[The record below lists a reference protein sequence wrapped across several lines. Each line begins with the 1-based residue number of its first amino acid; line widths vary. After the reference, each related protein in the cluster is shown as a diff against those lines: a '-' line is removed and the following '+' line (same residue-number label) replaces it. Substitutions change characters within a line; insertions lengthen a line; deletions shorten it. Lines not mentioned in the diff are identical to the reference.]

1 MQTILSNEEDEMV
14 SLEFICEEIKE
25 QLKLIL
31 ALIERYKIENPH
43 LKQQQFKAKK
53 QLLFQIL
60 HESSSNLVEVTL
72 YILVFFLSPE
82 LFYSNLNL

>member
-1 MQTILSNEEDEMV
+1 MKIILSNEDDEMI

-31 ALIERYKIENPH
+31 KLVERYKQNNSH
-43 LKQQQFKAKK
+43 LKQQHFKAKK
-53 QLLFQIL
+53 QILFQIL

-72 YILVFFLSPE
+72 
-82 LFYSNLNL
+82 

>member
-1 MQTILSNEEDEMV
+1 MKTILSKEDDKMI

-31 ALIERYKIENPH
+31 ELVERYKQDNPH

-53 QLLFQIL
+53 RLLFQIL
-60 HESSSNLVEVTL
+60 HESSSNHLEVTL
-72 YILVFFLSPE
+72 
-82 LFYSNLNL
+82 